1 METKELIAELR
12 KVLSVGDSPV
22 FCGGTFIPKQLAME
36 AADALER
43 QQGRLRELSETALRL
58 GDEIKKQHERMKG
71 DLISREAALNALKG
85 VIARTGLH
93 GVAIEV
99 ILANLDSVEAE
110 PVVHGQWIGEADGY
124 ADGELVYD
132 VWYCSECNF
141 CIDNG
146 TDDPELLPNYC
157 ENCGARMKEEV
168 SGE

>member
-1 METKELIAELR
+1 METTEIIAELR
-12 KVLSVGDSPV
+12 KVLAVGDSPV

-71 DLISREAALNALKG
+71 DLVSREDVLNALKG

-110 PVVHGQWIGEADGY
+110 PVVHAHWICDCEPY
-124 ADGELVYD
+124 HI
-132 VWYCSECNF
+132 CSNCRHKF
-141 CIDNG
+141 SLFDRVPRC
-146 TDDPELLPNYC
+146 P
-157 ENCGARMKEEV
+157 NCGAHMDEEV